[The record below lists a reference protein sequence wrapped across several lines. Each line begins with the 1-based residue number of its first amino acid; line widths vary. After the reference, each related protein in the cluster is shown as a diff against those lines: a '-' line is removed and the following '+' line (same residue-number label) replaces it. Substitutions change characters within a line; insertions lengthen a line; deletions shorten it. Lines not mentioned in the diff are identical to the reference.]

1 MKITRF
7 EAFIEKSVPYFIIGL
22 LLVILLVM
30 GSCDDISKKL
40 EAQRANERSS
50 AWTIIEKGGCEY
62 IVSANDFNE
71 GIPPVHHANCKNH
84 KPCE

>member
-7 EAFIEKSVPYFIIGL
+7 EAFCERCIPYFIGFL

-30 GSCDDISKKL
+30 GGCNNRSVN
-40 EAQRANERSS
+40 EALKDRFQ
-50 AWTIIEKGGCEY
+50 TIEIEGCEY
-62 IVSANDFNE
+62 LVADLMTSSAVITHK
-71 GIPPVHHANCKNH
+71 GNCKNH